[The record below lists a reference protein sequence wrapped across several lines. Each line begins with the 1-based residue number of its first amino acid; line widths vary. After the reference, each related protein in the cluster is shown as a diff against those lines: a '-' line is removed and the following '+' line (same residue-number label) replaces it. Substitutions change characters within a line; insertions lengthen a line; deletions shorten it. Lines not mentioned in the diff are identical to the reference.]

1 MWEGNAINTMKYS
14 LWSQLEQIYFMTEF
28 KNLNKTDLQVREE
41 ITLQPI
47 CVKSYL
53 NKKAIVF

>member
-1 MWEGNAINTMKYS
+1 MWEVNAINTMKYS